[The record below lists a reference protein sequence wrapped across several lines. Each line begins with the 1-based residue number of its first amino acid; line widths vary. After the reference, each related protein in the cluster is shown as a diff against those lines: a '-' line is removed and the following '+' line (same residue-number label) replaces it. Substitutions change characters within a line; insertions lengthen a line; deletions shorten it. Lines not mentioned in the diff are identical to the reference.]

1 MRSSAPADVSWLH
14 KDRLEA
20 GRVQQ
25 SKRCIDA
32 GREWMDVL
40 GTVYMFITISF
51 VLIRALGTKHGVCFS
66 YLNMEL
72 QLC

>member
-1 MRSSAPADVSWLH
+1 MRSSATADVSWLH

-40 GTVYMFITISF
+40 GTVCMFY
-51 VLIRALGTKHGVCFS
+51 H
-66 YLNMEL
+66 Y
-72 QLC
+72 QLCADSCTWYQTWSLLPFVHI